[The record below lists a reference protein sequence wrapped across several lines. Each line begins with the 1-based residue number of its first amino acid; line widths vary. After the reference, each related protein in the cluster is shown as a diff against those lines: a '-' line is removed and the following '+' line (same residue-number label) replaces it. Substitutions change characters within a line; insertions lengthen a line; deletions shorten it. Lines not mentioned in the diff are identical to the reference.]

1 VTLAT
6 GLAVLVRCRSAIL
19 PTTLVS
25 GWWWSLAALIAWA
38 GAEFLAAL
46 APGGDWLAP
55 LRLAAIA
62 LSFCPAVS
70 LVGAKRPQHVA
81 WNIVVLSLW
90 GIVALPAAENYF
102 LHPGQTLTM
111 GDARGWFLWILIL
124 LGPIN
129 FVPTRFW
136 LASLL
141 IAAGQTIACSR
152 YLALLQRPLVP
163 HAELVGLALC
173 GIGMLSATVAARRV
187 TPAANPYD
195 RLWLDFRDR
204 FGLLWGLRVQERINA
219 AAQQYGWD
227 LDLGWSGFHWKPEA
241 QRKPEVQAKEPDSSL
256 ALQASVAI
264 DPAIEPALRTTLKG
278 LLRRFVSSEWIA
290 DRMDQFLD

>member
-1 VTLAT
+1 VTLIA
-6 GLAVLVRCRSAIL
+6 GLAVLLRCRPAVL

-25 GWWWSLAALIAWA
+25 VWWWSLAALIAWA

-46 APGGDWLAP
+46 TPGGDWLAP

-70 LVGAKRPQHVA
+70 LVGAKRPQHAA
-81 WNIVVLSLW
+81 WNLVVLALW

-111 GDARGWFLWILIL
+111 GDARGWFLWILVL

-141 IAAGQTIACSR
+141 IAAGQVVALSR
-152 YLALLQRPLVP
+152 YLALLQRPLVS
-163 HAELVGLALC
+163 HAELMGLALC
-173 GIGMLSATVAARRV
+173 GLGILAAALAARRA
-187 TPAANPYD
+187 TQAANSYD
-195 RLWLDFRDR
+195 RLWLDFRDH
-204 FGLLWGLRVQERINA
+204 FGLLWSLRVQERVNA

-227 LDLGWSGFHWKPEA
+227 LDLSWNGFR
-241 QRKPEVQAKEPDSSL
+241 RKSDGG
-256 ALQASVAI
+256 ALPAI
-264 DPAIEPALRTTLKG
+264 DPAMEPALRTTLKG
-278 LLRRFVSSEWIA
+278 LLRRFVSNGWIA
-290 DRMDQFLD
+290 ARTGTSLD